1 MKKRG
6 GIGMV
11 KIIRMIGV
19 VLLLIFSVPFS
30 FGQKSKTI
38 DGVHMVH
45 NGKEGAWGK
54 EPKVS
59 LEFVKTIGDIE
70 STDDNI
76 LFYMPT
82 SMAFDV
88 DGNIYV
94 LDAGNHRIQKFD
106 AGGNYIATIG
116 NQGQGPGEFQYPQSV
131 DVDPK
136 GTLYVSESVNRRI
149 QVLTPEGKEQKTIKM
164 INDSVG
170 LVRVFGDDQLL
181 MGGSGLFNLGMG
193 MMDEDEQA
201 LPKFLKVLNM
211 EGEIQKEF
219 GDQHDFKD
227 FLMNRMGN
235 QFHFI
240 LDGDDN
246 IYVAFDYQNR
256 IDKYAPDGTLLWRS
270 DRELNYSTDPPKAK
284 GGIQR
289 SGGRVLVEPPEM
301 NRCSS
306 GVAVDSK
313 GRVWVVTFNRQVK
326 EEERVQT
333 NVRATM
339 STSGGRSMNVSVGGN
354 TDVKE
359 TDMFQLEVYDSEGVL
374 LGAIPVKH
382 FVDDIF
388 LHGDHIYLLDRMRG
402 MQFFEYKIVD
412 K

>member
-1 MKKRG
+1 
-6 GIGMV
+6 MV
-11 KIIRMIGV
+11 KITRMIGAV
-19 VLLLIFSVPFS
+19 VFFLIFSLSFS
-30 FGQKSKTI
+30 FGQEKKTI
-38 DGVHMVH
+38 DGARFVH
-45 NGKEGAWGK
+45 NGKEGKWG
-54 EPKVS
+54 EAPKIS
-59 LEFVKTIGDIE
+59 LEFVRTIGDIE

-82 SMAFDV
+82 AMAFD
-88 DGNIYV
+88 DEGNIYV

-106 AGGNYIATIG
+106 TDGNYIATIG
-116 NQGQGPGEFQYPQSV
+116 NQGQGPGEFQYPQSI
-131 DVDPK
+131 DVDPN
-136 GTLYVSESVNRRI
+136 GMLYISESVNRRI

-164 INDSVG
+164 VNDSVG
-170 LVRVFGDDQLL
+170 LVRVFGKNQLL
-181 MGGSGLFNLGMG
+181 MGGSGMFSLGMG
-193 MMDEDEQA
+193 MMDEDEKA

-211 EGEIQKEF
+211 DGEIQNEF

-240 LDGDDN
+240 LDRDDN
-246 IYVAFDYQNR
+246 IYVTFDYQNR
-256 IDKYAPDGTLLWRS
+256 IDKYAPDGKLLWRS

-306 GVAVDSK
+306 GIAVDSK
-313 GRVWVVTFNRQVK
+313 GRVWVVTFNRQIK
-326 EEERVQT
+326 EDERVQT

-339 STSGGRSMNVSVGGN
+339 STTGGRSMNVSVGGN

-359 TDMFQLEVYDSEGVL
+359 TDMFQLEVYNSEGML

-388 LHGDHIYLLDRMRG
+388 VHGDKIYLLDRMRG
-402 MQFFEYKIVD
+402 MQFFEYRIAD